1 MAIPNVT
8 RGGLRSARFLAAG
21 TATRILLTP
30 VVMGLI
36 LVADGDDDTETL
48 AGVLFCIAAATD
60 YIDGRLARRWNVTSK
75 LGSFLDT
82 TADKL
87 LVSGVLIALL
97 AVDRVSPWIVALIVG
112 RELVLMALRGVI
124 ASEGEVM
131 APSMLG
137 KLKTSVQFLAIALAI
152 LRPGDPVGGVY
163 VDEWAMLAAA
173 AITVWSGAD
182 YLRAR
187 AARAHPRR
195 RRDVTRVF
203 LTGGSGLIGGALAA
217 RLAERG
223 DEVVALAR
231 SDAGERALAARGAR
245 VVRGDVL
252 DEDALAAGMAGCELL
267 YHVAGIN
274 TMCPDD
280 PAALF
285 HVNVRGAETAVRAA
299 ARADVGRVVL
309 TSSAASLGE
318 AHGTVGR
325 EDTPHRGTYLSV
337 YERSKHEGEVAAFAA
352 ARRAGVEL
360 VSVNPSSVQGP
371 GRAGGTGR
379 IMIAYLNGRLRAFVD
394 TQISIVDIADCV
406 EAHVLGAERGAD
418 GERYVISGS
427 TISSREALEIVSEL
441 SGVRHDV
448 KLLPPVVARAA
459 GALVEGAFRARGKTP
474 PVCREM
480 VRTLLHG
487 HRYDGSRAT
496 RELGLEYTPVAETFR
511 RTIDWANAEG
521 LIGRRD

>member
-1 MAIPNVT
+1 
-8 RGGLRSARFLAAG
+8 
-21 TATRILLTP
+21 
-30 VVMGLI
+30 
-36 LVADGDDDTETL
+36 
-48 AGVLFCIAAATD
+48 
-60 YIDGRLARRWNVTSK
+60 
-75 LGSFLDT
+75 
-82 TADKL
+82 
-87 LVSGVLIALL
+87 
-97 AVDRVSPWIVALIVG
+97 
-112 RELVLMALRGVI
+112 
-124 ASEGEVM
+124 
-131 APSMLG
+131 
-137 KLKTSVQFLAIALAI
+137 
-152 LRPGDPVGGVY
+152 
-163 VDEWAMLAAA
+163 
-173 AITVWSGAD
+173 
-182 YLRAR
+182 
-187 AARAHPRR
+187 
-195 RRDVTRVF
+195 VTRVF
-203 LTGGSGLIGGALAA
+203 LTGGSGLIGGALAGW
-217 RLAERG
+217 LAERG
-223 DEVVALAR
+223 DELVALAR
-231 SDAGERALAARGAR
+231 SDAAERALAARGAR
-245 VVRGDVL
+245 VVRGDLL
-252 DEDALAAGMAGCELL
+252 DEDALADGMAGCELL

-285 HVNVRGAETAVRAA
+285 HVNVRGAEMAVRAA
-299 ARADVGRVVL
+299 ARAGVRRVVL

-325 EDTPHRGTYLSV
+325 EDSPHRGTYLSV

-427 TISSREALEIVSEL
+427 TISSREALDIVSEL

-448 KLLPPVVARAA
+448 KLLPAPVARAA
-459 GALVEGAFRARGKTP
+459 GALVEGVYRARGKKP

-496 RELGLEYTPVAETFR
+496 RALGLEYTPVADTFR
-511 RTIDWANAEG
+511 RTIDWAIAEG
-521 LIGRRD
+521 LVQRRA

>member
-1 MAIPNVT
+1 
-8 RGGLRSARFLAAG
+8 L
-21 TATRILLTP
+21 
-30 VVMGLI
+30 
-36 LVADGDDDTETL
+36 
-48 AGVLFCIAAATD
+48 
-60 YIDGRLARRWNVTSK
+60 
-75 LGSFLDT
+75 
-82 TADKL
+82 
-87 LVSGVLIALL
+87 
-97 AVDRVSPWIVALIVG
+97 
-112 RELVLMALRGVI
+112 
-124 ASEGEVM
+124 
-131 APSMLG
+131 
-137 KLKTSVQFLAIALAI
+137 
-152 LRPGDPVGGVY
+152 
-163 VDEWAMLAAA
+163 
-173 AITVWSGAD
+173 
-182 YLRAR
+182 
-187 AARAHPRR
+187 
-195 RRDVTRVF
+195 TRVF

-223 DEVVALAR
+223 DDVVALAR
-231 SDAGERALAARGAR
+231 SDEGERALAVRGAR

-274 TMCPDD
+274 TLCPDD

-285 HVNVRGAETAVRAA
+285 HVNVRGAETAARAA
-299 ARADVGRVVL
+299 ARAGVGRVVL

-337 YERSKHEGEVAAFAA
+337 YERSKHEGEIAAFAA

-406 EAHVLGAERGAD
+406 EAHVLAAERGAD

-459 GALVEGAFRARGKTP
+459 GALVEGAFRARGRTP
-474 PVCREM
+474 PMCREM

-511 RTIDWANAEG
+511 RTIDWADAEG